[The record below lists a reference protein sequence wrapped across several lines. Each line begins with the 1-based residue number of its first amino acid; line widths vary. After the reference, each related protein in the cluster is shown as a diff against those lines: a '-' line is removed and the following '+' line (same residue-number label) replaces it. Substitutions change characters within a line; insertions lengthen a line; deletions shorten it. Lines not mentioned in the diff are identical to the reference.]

1 MKSLVNGLNQI
12 CQQMAY
18 ILGMTI
24 KVGLKKEELEN
35 CAYYHGVRFRGHGIA
50 QWDEKIGKFLILAY
64 EFNTPVVER
73 LEHFV
78 DVIENRLDGFV
89 PIEKIDKNKYY
100 DIRKMDP
107 KKIEEEE
114 KCKSKSAEKPWLN
127 IFFHQL
133 EKSRILANWFSMEI
147 KYIQQDFSK
156 R

>member
-1 MKSLVNGLNQI
+1 MKKEIYDKLVEK
-12 CQQMAY
+12 
-18 ILGMTI
+18 LGEKKASEVRKAMEDANETRI
-24 KVGLKKEELEN
+24 KMEEFNRQRDRKLLEVGLKKEELED

-78 DVIENRLDGFV
+78 DVIENRFDGFV

-107 KKIEEEE
+107 KKIEEEV
-114 KCKSKSAEKPWLN
+114 KNRK
-127 IFFHQL
+127 L
-133 EKSRILANWFSMEI
+133 E
-147 KYIQQDFSK
+147 
-156 R
+156 